1 MTYFVYILR
10 CSDKSLYCGV
20 TNNLKRREKEHN
32 TSKSK
37 ASRYTRLRR
46 PVKLVYTEKFQTLQ
60 QAMRKERQIK
70 KWSRA
75 KKEALIKKDLKFL
88 KTSLSDNININ

>member
-1 MTYFVYILR
+1 MYYFYILR
-10 CSDKSLYCGV
+10 CADNSLYCGV
-20 TNNLKRREKEHN
+20 TNNLERREKEHN

-37 ASRYTRLRR
+37 SSRYTRLRR

-60 QAMRKERQIK
+60 KEMERERQIK

-75 KKEALIKKDLKFL
+75 KKEALIKGNLQLLKQL
-88 KTSLSDNININ
+88 